1 MAAYIIA
8 EVDVIDAA
16 GFEEYRK
23 LVPPLVLVEGVSGS

>member
-8 EVDVIDAA
+8 ELEITDAA

-23 LVPPLVLVEGVSGS
+23 QVGPTIQKYHGC